1 MPPRISIPGSIR
13 KTEVVMIQKTF
24 TAILTVPLLAGVLC
38 AQAPKTQALLMAM
51 AANGKQ
57 VTSYQWKQKTTV
69 IRKGNPLEPT
79 IDELRFDAS
88 GQLQRLTLVKP
99 EEKRMGPLRA
109 RKAAEVK
116 GSIQQV
122 TQLAR
127 RRYASSPDSQG
138 RHHRRCGV
146 VHLRAACRARF
157 FLTRVYT

>member
-69 IRKGNPLEPT
+69 IRKGNPP
-79 IDELRFDAS
+79 
-88 GQLQRLTLVKP
+88 
-99 EEKRMGPLRA
+99 
-109 RKAAEVK
+109 
-116 GSIQQV
+116 
-122 TQLAR
+122 
-127 RRYASSPDSQG
+127 
-138 RHHRRCGV
+138 
-146 VHLRAACRARF
+146 
-157 FLTRVYT
+157 